1 MGDKMAPMGRRSAIT
16 RVLAGTAALL
26 VAAAVW
32 APLLHLFYVP
42 GPEDGPAP
50 DGVPARARM
59 LAEYHLQ
66 LWGDKSLRI
75 GQILAMRE
83 SNAEWDFMGRTFL
96 ACALANMALRQE
108 ARKEEALG
116 ALDTIIDETLR
127 LEAEEG
133 MYHFLMPYARY
144 KPFVVDPPR
153 SLFIDGEIALVLA
166 HRLAVAGKP
175 RYREALGE
183 RIDLIVD
190 RMEHGPV
197 LSAESYPDEC
207 WTFCNTVALGAVAMA
222 DRILGEDHG
231 AFLESWVATA
241 RKKLVDPGTGLLVS
255 SYTYEGKPLDGPEGS
270 SIWMAASMLR
280 FVDEAF
286 AEDQYRRA
294 EKELRGSLFG
304 FGYAR
309 EWPASWKG
317 PADIDSGPVIPVLGA
332 SPGSSGLALLGAASF
347 GDTDYARELMTS
359 LELAA
364 FPSVEKGRLRYHAS
378 NLVGDAVLLYA
389 LLQGPVWRKLEKGE
403 KR

>member
-1 MGDKMAPMGRRSAIT
+1 
-16 RVLAGTAALL
+16 
-26 VAAAVW
+26 
-32 APLLHLFYVP
+32 
-42 GPEDGPAP
+42 
-50 DGVPARARM
+50 M
-59 LAEYHLQ
+59 LAEYHLH
-66 LWGDKSLRI
+66 LWGDTSLRI
-75 GQILAMRE
+75 GQIVAMRE

-108 ARKEEALG
+108 ARKKEALE
-116 ALDTIIDETLR
+116 AVDTIIDETLR
-127 LEAEEG
+127 LEKEEG
-133 MYHFLMPYARY
+133 IYHFLMPYARY
-144 KPFVVDPPR
+144 RPFVVDPPR
-153 SLFIDGEIALVLA
+153 SLFIDGEIALMLA
-166 HRLAVAGKP
+166 HRLAVEGRP
-175 RYREALGE
+175 RYRTALE
-183 RIDLIVD
+183 KRVELIVE
-190 RMEHGPV
+190 RMGRGPV

-231 AFLESWVATA
+231 AFFKAWVAGA
-241 RKKLVDPGTGLLVS
+241 EENLVDGKTGLLVS
-255 SYTYEGKPLDGPEGS
+255 SYTYEGKPLGGPEGS

-280 FVDEAF
+280 YVDEAF

-294 EKELRGSLFG
+294 RKELKGSLLG

-317 PADIDSGPVIPVLGA
+317 PADIDSGPVIPLLGA

-347 GDTDYARELMTS
+347 GDTDYARELLTS

-364 FPSVEKGRLRYHAS
+364 FPSVENGRLRYHAS

-389 LLQGPVWRKLEKGE
+389 MLQGAVWRKLEQGG